1 MSHVV
6 AYRCRPL
13 VLLRYLADP
22 CPVCCVLRLQALERG
37 SKSEEPSMRFL
48 RLTLSLICCLF
59 LGLTGVVWW
68 QNMAVVDYAVRQ
80 AYSLHYLAHRMYYLQ
95 VCAPNVIASE
105 SMCATAV

>member
-1 MSHVV
+1 MW
-6 AYRCRPL
+6 
-13 VLLRYLADP
+13 LLLG
-22 CPVCCVLRLQALERG
+22 CCACLSQALERG

-68 QNMAVVDYAVRQ
+68 QNMAVVDYAVKE
-80 AYSLHYLAHRMYYLQ
+80 AHSLHYLAHRMYYLQ

-105 SMCATAV
+105 SMNATAV